1 MFTEF
6 LQRLTGTAK
15 AADKVLPPLD
25 SRLALA
31 ALLVRMAKSDHSYQA
46 SEIGRIDKFLSA
58 HFGLNPVEAAKLRAT
73 AEKLEHQA
81 PETEV
86 FTGLIRDAVSY
97 NERVEVLDALWQV
110 VMADGEEKPEEAEMI
125 GFAAGALGVAEADAA
140 ALEARY
146 LG

>member
-15 AADKVLPPLD
+15 ANGEVLPELD
-25 SRLALA
+25 ARLALA
-31 ALLVRMAKSDHSYQA
+31 ALLVRMAKSDHAYQA
-46 SEIGRIDKFLSA
+46 SEIGLIDRFLA
-58 HFGLNPVEAAKLRAT
+58 ARFGLNPVEAAKLRAT

-125 GFAAGALGVAEADAA
+125 GFASGALGVAEADAA

-146 LG
+146 LP